1 VKGTDP
7 NWTGGAWVRPTP
19 APKPPRKRRR
29 IIHSPLAW
37 SIVIGSLL
45 TIFVA
50 LAATVPPGTFDEP
63 ANAKAKAKVEA
74 PAPTTTAPA
83 PAPKVEEPEPEPA
96 PAPAPKPKP
105 KPAAKPRG
113 HTVVEVVDG
122 DTIKATVIGKV
133 ETIRL
138 IGIDTPETVHPSEP
152 VECFGPNASPAAR
165 VLRGRLVMLE
175 ADPSQGDRDRY
186 GRLLRYVFLDGRNFN
201 RYLIAEGFAHEYTY
215 DGPYKYQAEFK
226 AAERQARATGKGMW
240 SSCPAETPSAPAPSS
255 PSAAPL
261 QDKDCKDFATQEE
274 AQAYFDKNGGSAT
287 NNVDRLD
294 GKDHDGIV
302 CESLA
307 A

>member
-1 VKGTDP
+1 MKGTDP

-19 APKPPRKRRR
+19 APKPPRKRRSV
-29 IIHSPLAW
+29 IYSPLAW
-37 SIVIGSLL
+37 SLFIGSLL

-50 LAATVPPGTFDEP
+50 LAATAPPGTFDEP
-63 ANAKAKAKVEA
+63 AKATVEA
-74 PAPTTTAPA
+74 PAPTTAPA

-96 PAPAPKPKP
+96 PAP

-122 DTIKATVIGKV
+122 DTIKAIVFDKV

-138 IGIDTPETVHPSEP
+138 IGIDTPEAVHPSEA
-152 VECFGPNASPAAR
+152 VECFGPNASQAAR

-201 RYLIAEGFAHEYTY
+201 RHLIAEGFAHEYTY

-226 AAERQARATGKGMW
+226 AAERQARATGKGLW

-274 AQAYFDKNGGSAT
+274 AQAYFDENGGSAT

-294 GKDHDGIV
+294 GNDHDGIV
-302 CESLA
+302 CESLSA
-307 A
+307 

>member
-1 VKGTDP
+1 
-7 NWTGGAWVRPTP
+7 
-19 APKPPRKRRR
+19 
-29 IIHSPLAW
+29 
-37 SIVIGSLL
+37 
-45 TIFVA
+45 
-50 LAATVPPGTFDEP
+50 
-63 ANAKAKAKVEA
+63 
-74 PAPTTTAPA
+74 
-83 PAPKVEEPEPEPA
+83 
-96 PAPAPKPKP
+96 
-105 KPAAKPRG
+105 
-113 HTVVEVVDG
+113 VEVVDG
-122 DTIKATVIGKV
+122 DTIKAIVFGKV

-138 IGIDTPETVHPSEP
+138 IGIDTPESVHPSEP
-152 VECFGPNASPAAR
+152 VACFGPNASQAAR

-226 AAERQARATGKGMW
+226 AAERQARATGKGLW

-294 GKDHDGIV
+294 GNDHDGIV
-302 CESLA
+302 CESIA

>member
-1 VKGTDP
+1 MKGTDP

-19 APKPPRKRRR
+19 APKPPRKRRS
-29 IIHSPLAW
+29 IIYSPLAW
-37 SIVIGSLL
+37 SIFIGSLL

-50 LAATVPPGTFDEP
+50 LAATAPPGTFDEP
-63 ANAKAKAKVEA
+63 AKAKVEA
-74 PAPTTTAPA
+74 PALTTAPA

-122 DTIKATVIGKV
+122 DTIKAIVFGKV

-138 IGIDTPETVHPSEP
+138 IGIDTPETVHPSEA
-152 VECFGPNASPAAR
+152 VECFGPNASQAAR

-215 DGPYKYQAEFK
+215 DGPYRHQAEFK
-226 AAERQARATGKGMW
+226 AAERQSRATGKGLW

-261 QDKDCKDFATQEE
+261 QDKDCKDFATQGE

-294 GKDHDGIV
+294 GNDHDGIV